1 MPDRH
6 ALLSASSSK
15 QWLNC
20 PPSARLQEQF
30 PNESSVY
37 AAEGTF
43 AHEVCE
49 YKVRKYLKERVKRP
63 QSEEYYTEEIDQITD
78 VYAEF
83 VISIIE
89 EMKRSGCEPLVMVEE
104 RVDYTHIAP
113 SGFGTADML
122 IVGKDENG
130 NGVLHIADF
139 KTGQGVFVDADH
151 NSQMML
157 YALGGLAAYGYIYDI
172 KTVRMSIIQPRLDNI
187 STFECTREELESWGE
202 SIRKI
207 AILAYEGKG
216 EQRAG
221 DWCRFCRAKP
231 VCKAC
236 KDEALSLC
244 REEFLDLD
252 EGAFNE
258 GAFSDPPVVLESAGF
273 CTEHSAKARSVGYEK
288 EIAPTLRA
296 GTIPAALS
304 CFSNHSQDTRY
315 TGPEEISQTISSTF
329 GQGGNNQPFVVESR
343 AFGICSTQSNAM
355 KSDNPNSGFYEAD
368 TSRTIDTSSQSP
380 LRNQGGMAV
389 VQPIKNYDVRLTTEG
404 TKNARSNVYETELA
418 RTIDTGGIAPN
429 ANQGGIAVVAV
440 QGSMIGRKDESGPQ
454 GSGVNE
460 DVSFTLNAT
469 DKHCVAYGIDRAA
482 FNQGQNALYNFAV
495 EEEIE
500 PTMVAKGPGAVA
512 QPTYCTSKASYHTR
526 VNEEVAGT
534 LVESDYKDPP
544 VINDTDGI
552 EYIVRRL
559 TPSECAVLQ
568 GYDCDWCSDLGTEN
582 PTAED
587 IEYWREVFNEYN
599 HAIGKSV
606 KPKSDNQII
615 KWLKDPHSDS
625 AEYSLWGNG
634 LCKWCAVFVLSGIAY
649 FDAHEGESA

>member
-172 KTVRMSIIQPRLDNI
+172 KIVRMSIIQPRLDNI

-252 EGAFNE
+252 EGAF
-258 GAFSDPPVVLESAGF
+258 SDESVPSDGIRASPADNRENCENDTVPVF
-273 CTEHSAKARSVGYEK
+273 K
-288 EIAPTLRA
+288 
-296 GTIPAALS
+296 
-304 CFSNHSQDTRY
+304 
-315 TGPEEISQTISSTF
+315 
-329 GQGGNNQPFVVESR
+329 QPGLV
-343 AFGICSTQSNAM
+343 
-355 KSDNPNSGFYEAD
+355 
-368 TSRTIDTSSQSP
+368 P
-380 LRNQGGMAV
+380 L
-389 VQPIKNYDVRLTTEG
+389 
-404 TKNARSNVYETELA
+404 TELA
-418 RTIDTGGIAPN
+418 QILPTLNRISSWIESVFAFVSSEAINNGMTIPGYKVVEGRSKRVFTDTK
-429 ANQGGIAVVAV
+429 AVVDTAV
-440 QGSMIGRKDESGPQ
+440 ANGYTDLYKQQLISLTEFEKMMGKKKFKELLGAYVKKPQ
-454 GSGVNE
+454 GK
-460 DVSFTLNAT
+460 L
-469 DKHCVAYGIDRAA
+469 
-482 FNQGQNALYNFAV
+482 
-495 EEEIE
+495 
-500 PTMVAKGPGAVA
+500 
-512 QPTYCTSKASYHTR
+512 
-526 VNEEVAGT
+526 T
-534 LVESDYKDPP
+534 LVPEDDPREA
-544 VINDTDGI
+544 VD
-552 EYIVRRL
+552 L
-559 TPSECAVLQ
+559 TATPETP
-568 GYDCDWCSDLGTEN
+568 D
-582 PTAED
+582 
-587 IEYWREVFNEYN
+587 REFA
-599 HAIGKSV
+599 AI
-606 KPKSDNQII
+606 PD
-615 KWLKDPHSDS
+615 
-625 AEYSLWGNG
+625 
-634 LCKWCAVFVLSGIAY
+634 
-649 FDAHEGESA
+649 EGE

>member
-89 EMKRSGCEPLVMVEE
+89 EMKRNGCEPLVMVEE
-104 RVDYTHIAP
+104 KVDYTHIAP

-151 NSQMML
+151 NSQLML

-172 KTVRMSIIQPRLDNI
+172 KIVRMSIIQPRLDNI
-187 STFECTREELESWGE
+187 STFECTREELENWGE
-202 SIRKI
+202 SIRETAK
-207 AILAYEGKG
+207 LAYAGKG

-252 EGAFNE
+252 EGAF
-258 GAFSDPPVVLESAGF
+258 SDESVPSDG
-273 CTEHSAKARSVGYEK
+273 
-288 EIAPTLRA
+288 IRA
-296 GTIPAALS
+296 SPAAS
-304 CFSNHSQDTRY
+304 CDNSENCENGTVPVFR
-315 TGPEEISQTISSTF
+315 
-329 GQGGNNQPFVVESR
+329 QPGLV
-343 AFGICSTQSNAM
+343 
-355 KSDNPNSGFYEAD
+355 
-368 TSRTIDTSSQSP
+368 P
-380 LRNQGGMAV
+380 L
-389 VQPIKNYDVRLTTEG
+389 
-404 TKNARSNVYETELA
+404 TELA
-418 RTIDTGGIAPN
+418 QILPTLNRISSWIESVFAFVSSEAINNGVTIPGYKVVEGRSKRVFTDTK
-429 ANQGGIAVVAV
+429 AVVDTAV
-440 QGSMIGRKDESGPQ
+440 ANGYTDLYKQQLISLTEFEKMMGKKKFKELLGAYVTKPQ
-454 GSGVNE
+454 GK
-460 DVSFTLNAT
+460 L
-469 DKHCVAYGIDRAA
+469 
-482 FNQGQNALYNFAV
+482 
-495 EEEIE
+495 
-500 PTMVAKGPGAVA
+500 
-512 QPTYCTSKASYHTR
+512 
-526 VNEEVAGT
+526 T
-534 LVESDYKDPP
+534 LVPEDDPREA
-544 VINDTDGI
+544 VD
-552 EYIVRRL
+552 L
-559 TPSECAVLQ
+559 TATPETPDQEFA
-568 GYDCDWCSDLGTEN
+568 
-582 PTAED
+582 
-587 IEYWREVFNEYN
+587 
-599 HAIGKSV
+599 AI
-606 KPKSDNQII
+606 PD
-615 KWLKDPHSDS
+615 
-625 AEYSLWGNG
+625 
-634 LCKWCAVFVLSGIAY
+634 
-649 FDAHEGESA
+649 EGE